1 MPALFN
7 PNGNARWN
15 AILAYFTHDF
25 NDQTQPHAFSLRVR
39 GEIFEDAGGARTCVG
54 GNNFNGGTN
63 VCAGPAAAGG
73 FVPVLVVFLMF
84 KRV

>member
-1 MPALFN
+1 MPAFYN

-54 GNNFNGGTN
+54 GNNFNGGSN
-63 VCAGPAAAGG
+63 VCAGPRP
-73 FVPVLVVFLMF
+73 PVVLAQLVGFLMLQ
-84 KRV
+84 RV